1 MAWSDV
7 ELQRLVVQ
15 APRSPKNSNFF
26 LIILKFATFKNIIR
40 KYKKADFAYKYF
52 KIAFKISFLTTWV
65 HSKWPDQML
74 NCDLYSLN
82 IIFIAQNPFRIKIES
97 FLFCRI
103 CLKIAFLKICTKNHD
118 FLGARDLNLGPGS
131 GSSHSAGHW
140 AIGTMA
146 HFCNSK
152 INFR

>member
-1 MAWSDV
+1 MARSDV

-52 KIAFKISFLTTWV
+52 KIAFKISFLTTQV
-65 HSKWPDQML
+65 HSKRPDQML

-103 CLKIAFLKICTKNHD
+103 CLKIAFFKNLHKK
-118 FLGARDLNLGPGS
+118 S
-131 GSSHSAGHW
+131 
-140 AIGTMA
+140 
-146 HFCNSK
+146 
-152 INFR
+152 